1 MILWAGTAF
10 RNVAI
15 QRRKPSKRIPRTMS
29 GIFSVTQKI
38 RYRSRRIHFALE
50 LEALRLLPLTW
61 VAGWLRLRIRLR
73 FIRRDLR
80 ERINGGMHRPIK
92 EHPETRRQK
101 IQRHTSKE
109 LSRYLGFLLMTR
121 DAAKY
126 HSFLDI
132 EGWERVDAELEKG
145 KGVVLLTSHVG
156 FTRLLR
162 WYLRSRDYPVCHI
175 YTMDVPKVATS
186 FNERFQLRMRKRHH
200 IDEDGLVGNED
211 SSVQFMKRAYECL
224 RQNGVVNISGDGHV
238 GERRIAVPMFNGRV
252 SFPTGGISLALMSG
266 ATILPCFSD
275 VDTQPKFRIQIQEPL
290 TCPDGLSRSD
300 QVQSLAES
308 YATRIEEYVVRYPA
322 NVFQANY
329 LRLLFSRGERSR
341 SKAA

>member
-1 MILWAGTAF
+1 
-10 RNVAI
+10 
-15 QRRKPSKRIPRTMS
+15 MS

-38 RYRSRRIHFALE
+38 RYRWRRIRFALE
-50 LEALRLLPLTW
+50 LEVLRRLPLTW
-61 VAGWLRLRIRLR
+61 IVAWLRFRIRLR
-73 FIRRDLR
+73 FLRRDLR
-80 ERINGGMHRPIK
+80 ERSNGETYRLIEGYPQ
-92 EHPETRRQK
+92 TRRQNIK
-101 IQRHTSKE
+101 RHTSKV
-109 LSRYLGFLLMTR
+109 LARYLGFLLMTR

-162 WYLRSRDYPVCHI
+162 WYLRSCDYPACHI
-175 YTMDVPKVATS
+175 YTMDIPKVATS
-186 FNERFQLRMRKRHH
+186 FNERFQLRMRRRHN
-200 IDEDGLVGNED
+200 IDEEGLVGNED

-238 GERRIAVPMFNGRV
+238 GERRIKVPMFDGMV

-266 ATILPCFSD
+266 AAILPCFSD
-275 VDTQPKFRIQIQEPL
+275 VDDSPRFRILIQEPL
-290 TCPDGLSRSD
+290 SCPTGLSRSD

-308 YATRIEEYVVRYPA
+308 YAARIAEYVLRHPS
-322 NVFQANY
+322 NVAQRNY
-329 LRLLFSRGERSR
+329 LRLLYSRSAQTK